1 MTERPDR
8 EPRRNDNDQGHRGGG
23 APAPETVLGRGVV
36 LALGVGIAV
45 LAGVVVL
52 YVEAG
57 LARPPDAPS
66 PAPGAPGA
74 PTSVVPPAQAVRLN
88 EGWTFRCS
96 APFCTAEGT
105 VTNLTV
111 RRVAGLRVRA
121 TALAASGE
129 TVATDT
135 ASVSGEDTPLA
146 PGETRAWKVVVLVG
160 GERRAGLAP
169 PRARVELYD
178 GRYA

>member
-1 MTERPDR
+1 
-8 EPRRNDNDQGHRGGG
+8 
-23 APAPETVLGRGVV
+23 VLELGVV
-36 LALGVGIAV
+36 LALGVGIGV

-52 YVEAG
+52 SVYAG
-57 LARPPDAPS
+57 LARPPDAPAR
-66 PAPGAPGA
+66 APVA
-74 PTSVVPPAQAVRLN
+74 PTSVVPPAQTVRLN

-105 VTNLTV
+105 VTNLTA
-111 RRVAGLRVRA
+111 RRVAGLRMRA
-121 TALAASGE
+121 AALAASGE
-129 TVATDT
+129 TIATDT
-135 ASVSGEDTPLA
+135 AAVSGEDTPLA
-146 PGETRAWKVVVLVG
+146 PGETRAWTVIILVG